1 LGKKKKWQKRGRF
14 YEEQRVVDATQTQ
27 IITGWIKQDEPKK
40 VVNPRVLSSN
50 EERRGERNPY
60 MATGEQGGD
69 QPKKSGQKA
78 VIRRKDVHG
87 RVQNQKTGRKRR
99 YGGVKRE
106 ILQKDMGEQ
115 RNLYK
120 KFKSQNER
128 RYRKGKRIS
137 NQSLYSLG
145 SSDVQGENRGGRIK
159 QRKQSH
165 RLART
170 EVRVDRRRYRSGRV
184 PTLQMARDLVEHGHV
199 QYVNEDG
206 TRGPVVKWQGS
217 RVEVGHGRKLNE
229 VVWKNVKERSNRLL
243 QHDEYAMTALGY
255 MEVDYVAGMRVLLR
269 KPGSNEVVIPK
280 GMDLS
285 MALRERTR
293 MAK

>member
-1 LGKKKKWQKRGRF
+1 
-14 YEEQRVVDATQTQ
+14 
-27 IITGWIKQDEPKK
+27 
-40 VVNPRVLSSN
+40 
-50 EERRGERNPY
+50 
-60 MATGEQGGD
+60 
-69 QPKKSGQKA
+69 
-78 VIRRKDVHG
+78 
-87 RVQNQKTGRKRR
+87 
-99 YGGVKRE
+99 
-106 ILQKDMGEQ
+106 
-115 RNLYK
+115 
-120 KFKSQNER
+120 
-128 RYRKGKRIS
+128 
-137 NQSLYSLG
+137 
-145 SSDVQGENRGGRIK
+145 
-159 QRKQSH
+159 
-165 RLART
+165 
-170 EVRVDRRRYRSGRV
+170 
-184 PTLQMARDLVEHGHV
+184 MARDLVEHGHV

-285 MALRERTR
+285 MALRKRTR